1 VNKTKEH
8 RVIDI
13 KGIGPALAEKL
24 REAGFTSV
32 ESIAVTPA
40 RVLAEILGVSEARA
54 IKISQNARELLGI
67 KFMSAEEYYEYRKN
81 ISYISTGCRS
91 LDDMLGGGVE
101 TGAVTEFVGEFGT
114 GKTQICHQLSVTVQ
128 LPADM
133 GGLEAGAIYIDTEGT
148 FRPERIIQIAS
159 YRGIEPKKALKNII
173 YARAYNS
180 DHQILLIDEVRKI
193 IPEKNIRLL
202 ILDSLVGHFRSE
214 YPGREFLA
222 VRQQKLNKHVHQL
235 LEIADIFNIAVVVTN
250 QVLSVP
256 DTFFGNPLRPAGG
269 NIVAHG
275 CTYRV
280 WLRKGKDNRRLARIF
295 DSPSHPEV
303 EVVFQITENGVEDV

>member
-114 GKTQICHQLSVTVQ
+114 GKTQICHQLSVMVQ
-128 LPADM
+128 LSADM
-133 GGLEAGAIYIDTEGT
+133 GGLEASAIYIDTEGT

-173 YARAYNS
+173 YVRIKPQRSIRNIAKLIDAITSKINVKIVLIDS
-180 DHQILLIDEVRKI
+180 LPLLISV
-193 IPEKNIRLL
+193 KNIALRPYKLASLIHLL
-202 ILDSLVGHFRSE
+202 KNIAIKNN
-214 YPGREFLA
+214 LA
-222 VRQQKLNKHVHQL
+222 CVYTNRVTSRMERNMALSDPYISIAVDRRIRLNKVGRSIIRA
-235 LEIADIFNIAVVVTN
+235 E
-250 QVLSVP
+250 LSLHYNP
-256 DTFFGNPLRPAGG
+256 MLYSATFR
-269 NIVAHG
+269 
-275 CTYRV
+275 
-280 WLRKGKDNRRLARIF
+280 
-295 DSPSHPEV
+295 
-303 EVVFQITENGVEDV
+303 ITEDGIVKW

>member
-1 VNKTKEH
+1 VSLTKEY

-13 KGIGPALAEKL
+13 KGVGPALAEKL
-24 REAGFTSV
+24 REAGFSTV

-40 RVLAEILGVSEARA
+40 RILAELLGISETRA
-54 IKISQNARELLGI
+54 IKITQNARELLGI
-67 KFMSAEEYYEYRKN
+67 KFMRLRLDHIKCIES
-81 ISYISTGCRS
+81 SHISTGCVS

-114 GKTQICHQLSVTVQ
+114 GKTQLCHQLSVMVQ
-128 LPADM
+128 LPVDR
-133 GGLEAGAIYIDTEGT
+133 GGLEAGAVYIDTEGT
-148 FRPERIIQIAS
+148 FRPERIVQIAS
-159 YRGIEPKKALKNII
+159 YRGIDPRKALKNII

-180 DHQILLIDEVRKI
+180 DHQMLLIDEVRKFI
-193 IPEKNIRLL
+193 SEKNVKLL
-202 ILDSLVGHFRSE
+202 IVDSLVGHFRSE

-250 QVLSVP
+250 QVLAVP

-275 CTYRV
+275 CTYRI
-280 WLRKGKDNRRLARIF
+280 WLRKGKENTRLARIF
-295 DSPSHPEV
+295 DSPNHPEI
-303 EVVFQITENGVEDV
+303 EVVFKITENGIEDV

>member
-1 VNKTKEH
+1 MYELTKLK
-8 RVIDI
+8 DI
-13 KGIGPALAEKL
+13 ISDNRIRKQLFKNGFRTPESLIFIEKFKDKL
-24 REAGFTSV
+24 RGKIPFFPED
-32 ESIAVTPA
+32 IN
-40 RVLAEILGVSEARA
+40 EIKYINSL
-54 IKISQNARELLGI
+54 I
-67 KFMSAEEYYEYRKN
+67 
-81 ISYISTGCRS
+81 ISTGCRS

-295 DSPSHPEV
+295 VSPSHPEV

>member
-1 VNKTKEH
+1 MYELTKLK
-8 RVIDI
+8 DI
-13 KGIGPALAEKL
+13 ISDNRIRKQLFKNGFRTPESLIFIEKFKDKL
-24 REAGFTSV
+24 RGKIPFFPED
-32 ESIAVTPA
+32 IN
-40 RVLAEILGVSEARA
+40 EIKYINSLT
-54 IKISQNARELLGI
+54 
-67 KFMSAEEYYEYRKN
+67 
-81 ISYISTGCRS
+81 ISTGCRS